1 MRNTKWMV
9 LCLFIGFLLA
19 AGMMSTIPI
28 YMDASLQRMLIK
40 DMEQYQIDNN
50 KYPGLYSVTKTL
62 QITADTNA
70 QQATI
75 DDVVSKSDS
84 RINAIGIA
92 SENSKTTLIDDC
104 LYIVN
109 GERNG
114 SELSTRLK
122 LIGMTDSLDHMKLV
136 RGELPSKTSVDGVY
150 EGLASE
156 DALKTLGINMG
167 NTYKIVSLAAGV
179 EPYYVK
185 ITGVYEQKTDNDSYW
200 AETLDSYLNA
210 IFVDYDMVRNDLMP
224 AGRFNAVNIA
234 RRYSLDYHTLDM
246 NRISAVTAELEKDDA
261 FYKEAGYA
269 HEFNVA
275 DIIGNYTERAEKL
288 TRILWILQ
296 IPAMV
301 MLAFYLFMVSQ
312 LNVDRE
318 RNEIA
323 VFKSR
328 GASSWQIFGMYAAE
342 SGILGIVTL
351 VVAPFIGLVLCQF
364 LGVSNGFLEFVN
376 RTGIAAK
383 ITGISII
390 YALLAVV
397 VFFLTTM
404 IPIIPASK
412 LTIVQYKQSRTKVVK
427 MSLWEKCGVDIVL
440 LAVSFGFLYFY
451 TTNITNSIAEGTFE
465 ATGELDP
472 LLFIFSTLMILGFGL
487 LFIRIYPYL
496 LRLVYYVLRPFWTP
510 SQYMA
515 ITTVCRSQ
523 GGKERFLMLFLVM
536 TFSFGLFSANTAR
549 AINNNISDRI
559 YYENGA
565 DVVMTEYSLS
575 TSEEGG
581 SSAYVETDFSRYEA
595 LDGVE
600 IATKFL

>member
-62 QITADTNA
+62 QITADTNT

-75 DDVVSKSDS
+75 DDVVSKTDS

-167 NTYKIVSLAAGV
+167 NTYKIISLAAGV

-383 ITGISII
+383 ITGISVI

-496 LRLVYYVLRPFWTP
+496 LRL
-510 SQYMA
+510 
-515 ITTVCRSQ
+515 
-523 GGKERFLMLFLVM
+523 
-536 TFSFGLFSANTAR
+536 
-549 AINNNISDRI
+549 
-559 YYENGA
+559 
-565 DVVMTEYSLS
+565 SL
-575 TSEEGG
+575 
-581 SSAYVETDFSRYEA
+581 
-595 LDGVE
+595 
-600 IATKFL
+600 IHI

>member
-62 QITADTNA
+62 QITADTNT

-75 DDVVSKSDS
+75 DDVVSKTDS

-167 NTYKIVSLAAGV
+167 NTYKIISLAAGV

-565 DVVMTEYSLS
+565 DVVMKEYSLS

-581 SSAYVETDFSRYEA
+581 
-595 LDGVE
+595 
-600 IATKFL
+600 

>member
-62 QITADTNA
+62 QLTTDTNT

-75 DDVVSKSDS
+75 DDIVSKSDS

-92 SENSKTTLIDDC
+92 SENTKTTLIDDC

-114 SELSTRLK
+114 AELSTRLK
-122 LIGMTDSLDHMKLV
+122 LIGMTDSLDHMKLI
-136 RGELPSKTSVDGVY
+136 RGELPSKTAVDGVY

-156 DALKTLGINMG
+156 DALKTLGINVG
-167 NTYKIVSLAAGV
+167 NTYKVVSLAAGV

-246 NRISAVTAELEKDDA
+246 NRIAAVTAELEKDTT
-261 FYKEAGYA
+261 FYQEAGYA

-351 VVAPFIGLVLCQF
+351 VVAPFIGLILCQF
-364 LGVSNGFLEFVN
+364 LGVSNGF
-376 RTGIAAK
+376 
-383 ITGISII
+383 
-390 YALLAVV
+390 
-397 VFFLTTM
+397 
-404 IPIIPASK
+404 
-412 LTIVQYKQSRTKVVK
+412 
-427 MSLWEKCGVDIVL
+427 
-440 LAVSFGFLYFY
+440 
-451 TTNITNSIAEGTFE
+451 
-465 ATGELDP
+465 
-472 LLFIFSTLMILGFGL
+472 
-487 LFIRIYPYL
+487 
-496 LRLVYYVLRPFWTP
+496 
-510 SQYMA
+510 
-515 ITTVCRSQ
+515 
-523 GGKERFLMLFLVM
+523 
-536 TFSFGLFSANTAR
+536 
-549 AINNNISDRI
+549 
-559 YYENGA
+559 
-565 DVVMTEYSLS
+565 
-575 TSEEGG
+575 
-581 SSAYVETDFSRYEA
+581 
-595 LDGVE
+595 
-600 IATKFL
+600 

>member
-1 MRNTKWMV
+1 MPNTKWMV

-62 QITADTNA
+62 QITADTNT

-75 DDVVSKSDS
+75 DDVVSKTDS

-167 NTYKIVSLAAGV
+167 NTYKIISLAAGV

-383 ITGISII
+383 ITGISVI

-549 AINNNISDRI
+549 AINNNISVWRSPQ
-559 YYENGA
+559 E
-565 DVVMTEYSLS
+565 
-575 TSEEGG
+575 
-581 SSAYVETDFSRYEA
+581 
-595 LDGVE
+595 
-600 IATKFL
+600 FL